1 MSTMRLVNEQ
11 DDLSDEALLRELAAG
26 HDDALGPLHSR
37 YAGLIFGIAARSLDR
52 PAAEE
57 ITQDVFLAVWNKAHT
72 YDPTRGPVRP
82 WILQIAHLR
91 VLNELR
97 RRGRRPS
104 IVPDPDESQIGAV
117 ADGAP
122 LPDEAAWQDFRR
134 NAVQAAVAAL
144 PATQR
149 EALSLAFFDDLTHE
163 QVAAFLGLPLG
174 TAKTRIRT
182 GMQRLRTTLLPV
194 VAAATVALAGGLA
207 ALGIR
212 FQQQQ
217 GELQRE
223 NRALGVV
230 ANSSMTEVRLTA
242 ASGVPAETHVAYRTH
257 PGADLAV
264 MTFEHFA
271 PAPAGA
277 AYQAWARH
285 DGVWT
290 SLGVVHLDP
299 TGHALAIVDQPEQR
313 TPEALQVTLEPT
325 GGSALPTG
333 PVVVAWPSPP
343 GGK

>member
-1 MSTMRLVNEQ
+1 NEH
-11 DDLSDEALLRELAAG
+11 DELSDEALLRELAAG
-26 HDDALGPLHSR
+26 RDEALGPLHSR
-37 YAGLIFGIAARSLDR
+37 YAGLVFGIAARSLDQ

-72 YDPTRGPVRP
+72 FDPTRGPVRP
-82 WILQIAHLR
+82 WLLQIAHLR

-104 IVPDPDESQIGAV
+104 IVPDPDDSQIGAV
-117 ADGAP
+117 ADEAP
-122 LPDEAAWQDFRR
+122 LPDEAAWHDFRR
-134 NAVQAAVAAL
+134 SAVQAAVAAL
-144 PATQR
+144 PPTQR

-217 GELQRE
+217 GELARE

-230 ANSSMTEVRLTA
+230 ANSSMNEVRLTA
-242 ASGVPAETHVAYRTH
+242 APGVPAETHVAYRTH
-257 PGADLAV
+257 PGADLGV

-271 PAPAGA
+271 PAPPGA

-285 DGVWT
+285 DGVWR
-290 SLGVVHLDP
+290 SLGVVNVDP
-299 TGHALAIVDQPEQR
+299 AGHALAIVDQPDQKQ
-313 TPEALQVTLEPT
+313 PEALQVTLEPA
-325 GGSALPTG
+325 GGSTLPTG
-333 PVVVAWPSPP
+333 PVIVAWPSPD

>member
-1 MSTMRLVNEQ
+1 MSTMRLITDQ
-11 DDLSDEALLRELAAG
+11 DDLSDEELMRELAAG
-26 HDDALGPLHSR
+26 HDGALGPLHSR

-57 ITQDVFLAVWNKAHT
+57 ITQDVFLAVWNKANT
-72 YDPTRGPVRP
+72 YDPARGPVRP

-104 IVPDPDESQIGAV
+104 IVPDPDESTLGAV
-117 ADGAP
+117 ADDAP

-134 NAVQAAVAAL
+134 SAVQDAVAAL
-144 PATQR
+144 PPTQR

-163 QVAAFLGLPLG
+163 QVAAYLGLPLG
-174 TAKTRIRT
+174 TAKTRIRS

-217 GELQRE
+217 AELQRE

-230 ANSSMTEVRLTA
+230 ANSSTTELRLSA
-242 ASGVPAETHVAYRTH
+242 APGVPAETHVAYRTH

-271 PAPAGA
+271 PAPPGA
-277 AYQAWARH
+277 AYQAWARVG
-285 DGVWT
+285 GVWK
-290 SLGVVHLDP
+290 SLGVVQPDP
-299 TGHALAIVDQPEQR
+299 TGYALRIVDQPEQKA
-313 TPEALQVTLEPT
+313 PEALQVTLEPA

-333 PVVVAWPSPP
+333 PVVVAWPTPP